1 MLDQSPKEH
10 WVDGY
15 LRGKLSAD
23 DVEAFETALL
33 ESPELQAE
41 LETALALRALLSREP
56 DEAKQE
62 ATQPRPLQPQS
73 GPENWQPVALAASF
87 ILAVVSTVM
96 WWKTGNDAAGLE
108 RQMQALSQPI
118 AEVLIVPVPIMRSI
132 GSQTPDVIIQKP
144 QGRAAIL
151 LDIELGLRAR
161 QEAQLD
167 FSLVDPA
174 GETVLSW
181 QSAPGDAGRA
191 TAVIKSGQISASR
204 LWLHIADPEGEVL
217 ERRLLEFRGKD

>member
-1 MLDQSPKEH
+1 MLEQSRQEH
-10 WVDGY
+10 WVDWY

-23 DVEAFETALL
+23 DVEAFETVLL

-41 LETALALRALLSREP
+41 LETALALRAVLSREP
-56 DEAKQE
+56 DQAKE
-62 ATQPRPLQPQS
+62 DASQPRPLQPQS
-73 GPENWQPVALAASF
+73 EPANWQPVALAASV
-87 ILAVVSTVM
+87 ILAVVGTVM
-96 WWKTGNDAAGLE
+96 WWKTGIDAAGLA
-108 RQMQALSQPI
+108 RQMHALSQPI
-118 AEVLIVPVPIMRSI
+118 AEVLTVPVPIMRSA

-181 QSAPGDAGRA
+181 QSGPGEDGRA
-191 TAVIKSGQISASR
+191 TAVINSDQIPASR
-204 LWLHIADPEGEVL
+204 LWLHIADAESEVL
-217 ERRLLEFRGKD
+217 ERRLLEFRAKD